1 MRMKR
6 LLCFGLMMALLC
18 GACAFAEKTPT
29 PMLLR
34 QQVDTPNGFVSYPQ
48 LSDYPDAVVQQQV
61 NTAILAAGEV
71 EERITRLQSLPEDT
85 VGLRQG
91 YEALLH
97 GDVLSV
103 TFSAQGA
110 LRDSGFTHEW
120 VTLNMDLTTGQP
132 LTLDDLFTD
141 ADAAKEAITAYI
153 DQRVSPELSAHLEV
167 SSLTP
172 LPETFGLSAEGI
184 TFYYDLE
191 HFTTLGGLAGKV
203 TLLYDELRDYLKLG
217 EGAVLTRLGAEDV
230 LTLSESSVD
239 AIRTAVEAGQLPGV
253 PAKVGDSLG
262 ELIETYDLL
271 IDPDYYP
278 GGRFFQLEDGA
289 FRGTYLLT
297 DALTDGWENSVVQG
311 IRADRANFYGLCI
324 GSTTQEEWR
333 AVLGEPDASVALNE
347 DDAYAYNLETGTSD
361 YYNDGGHQLRLHAD
375 AEGVLR
381 NIFITQ

>member
-110 LRDSGFTHEW
+110 LRDSGCTHEW
-120 VTLNMDLTTGQP
+120 VTLN
-132 LTLDDLFTD
+132 LD
-141 ADAAKEAITAYI
+141 
-153 DQRVSPELSAHLEV
+153 
-167 SSLTP
+167 
-172 LPETFGLSAEGI
+172 
-184 TFYYDLE
+184 
-191 HFTTLGGLAGKV
+191 
-203 TLLYDELRDYLKLG
+203 
-217 EGAVLTRLGAEDV
+217 
-230 LTLSESSVD
+230 
-239 AIRTAVEAGQLPGV
+239 
-253 PAKVGDSLG
+253 
-262 ELIETYDLL
+262 
-271 IDPDYYP
+271 
-278 GGRFFQLEDGA
+278 
-289 FRGTYLLT
+289 
-297 DALTDGWENSVVQG
+297 
-311 IRADRANFYGLCI
+311 
-324 GSTTQEEWR
+324 
-333 AVLGEPDASVALNE
+333 
-347 DDAYAYNLETGTSD
+347 
-361 YYNDGGHQLRLHAD
+361 
-375 AEGVLR
+375 
-381 NIFITQ
+381 

>member
-6 LLCFGLMMALLC
+6 LLGFGLMMALLC
-18 GACAFAEKTPT
+18 GACAFAEEKPTPT
-29 PMLLR
+29 LLR
-34 QQVDTPNGFVSYPQ
+34 QQVDTSNGYVSYPQ
-48 LSDYPDAVVQQQV
+48 LSDYSDAVVQQQV
-61 NTAILAAGEV
+61 NTAILAAGQV

-85 VGLRQG
+85 VGLRQS

-120 VTLNMDLTTGQP
+120 ATLNMDLTTGQP

-141 ADAAKEAITAYI
+141 VDAAKEAITAYI

-230 LTLSESSVD
+230 LTLSENSVD
-239 AIRTAVEAGQLPGV
+239 AIRTAVEAGQLPSV
-253 PAKVGDSLG
+253 PAKVGDSLAA
-262 ELIETYDLL
+262 LIETYD
-271 IDPDYYP
+271 P